1 MSTTYVPTPFIIM
14 TTSTAVPKECLEVK
28 IHLLHGNI
36 PGEGRREDA
45 GWREGAT
52 LTQTNLLLVFEVE
65 SESGVLVVHMFTILL
80 MSRPAVVQGVS
91 EAKRSTVP

>member
-28 IHLLHGNI
+28 IHLLHGDI

-52 LTQTNLLLVFEVE
+52 LTQTNLLLVLEVE
-65 SESGVLVVHMFTILL
+65 PESGVLIVHMSTILIV
-80 MSRPAVVQGVS
+80 PT
-91 EAKRSTVP
+91 STFVNFRG